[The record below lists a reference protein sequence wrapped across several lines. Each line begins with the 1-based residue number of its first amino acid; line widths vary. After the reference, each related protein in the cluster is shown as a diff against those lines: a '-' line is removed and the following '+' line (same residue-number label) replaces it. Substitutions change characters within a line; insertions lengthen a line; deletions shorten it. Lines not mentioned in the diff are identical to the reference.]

1 MLAEKPLKELLY
13 ATYDSLSDAVN
24 IGLKKSDMPAAMR
37 LHLQD
42 NTFMFSG
49 FKTHTQMQQAS
60 RLLLDDDSNLKPFNQ
75 FLQDVQTIDKT
86 YNGSYLQAEY
96 NFAVHSAQSAAQ
108 WQEFASDADDFY
120 LRYRTAGDERVRE
133 QHRLL
138 DGITLPVEDKFWD
151 EFFPPNGWNC
161 RCSVIQVPKHSATPS
176 SSSEAIAKGRSATY
190 LPNSKGENKAKIF
203 RFNPGK
209 DKKIF
214 PPKHPYY
221 PKGCGNCDLKQFKA
235 GKGKQE
241 CKVCKIIHNQSL
253 EEIQKTFQGLEY
265 KEKCSFAK
273 NYLKENK
280 VGKVFF
286 SHPDF
291 GNRKAEFVT
300 GAIDEA
306 IRQPAAFDIKF
317 DILFNLENYLDPNAK
332 LTIEPPK
339 DGKDKARQF
348 FVLTTKYKGA
358 NKSFKDKKVEILFRE
373 NQNRTINI
381 HFVRLFF
388 DE

>member
-13 ATYDSLSDAVN
+13 STYDSLSDAVN
-24 IGLKKSDMPAAMR
+24 IGLKKSDMPAVMR

-60 RLLLDDDSNLKPFNQ
+60 RLLLDDDKNIKPFNQ
-75 FLQDVQTIDKT
+75 FLKDVQTIDKT

-108 WQEFASDADDFY
+108 WQEFAADADDFY

-209 DKKIF
+209 QQIIF
-214 PPKHPYY
+214 PPNHPYY
-221 PKGCGNCDLKQFKA
+221 ARKSKD
-235 GKGKQE
+235 
-241 CKVCKIIHNQSL
+241 
-253 EEIQKTFQGLEY
+253 Y
-265 KEKCSFAK
+265 KEIKKILEDMEES
-273 NYLKENK
+273 
-280 VGKVFF
+280 
-286 SHPDF
+286 
-291 GNRKAEFVT
+291 
-300 GAIDEA
+300 DE
-306 IRQPAAFDIKF
+306 
-317 DILFNLENYLDPNAK
+317 
-332 LTIEPPK
+332 
-339 DGKDKARQF
+339 
-348 FVLTTKYKGA
+348 
-358 NKSFKDKKVEILFRE
+358 
-373 NQNRTINI
+373 
-381 HFVRLFF
+381 
-388 DE
+388 